1 MKNYNV
7 TEIYLKDKKNRIK
20 YIFKNSNAYLDEK
33 IDLNFKLQFCLDI
46 FINFTWF
53 LNKYSFKKF
62 YEEYSASIDN
72 LDCDS
77 FS

>member
-1 MKNYNV
+1 M
-7 TEIYLKDKKNRIK
+7 IKKIRIK
-20 YIFKNSNAYLDEK
+20 HIFKNSNAYLDEK
-33 IDLNFKLQFCLDI
+33 IDLKFKLQFCLDI

-62 YEEYSASIDN
+62 YEEYAASMDN
-72 LDCDS
+72 LDCDI